1 MRLRHLLLFSL
12 LVTSAGAQEISEAS
26 YVGAMD
32 GAALACAAA
41 FPQQAR
47 HYQDVTRRLVSCHMS
62 DGEYRSWHERLRANP
77 RYAPALEQGRRSLDP
92 HPGNRERQCLGLKE
106 LACGPGTK
114 PVPEYRGK

>member
-12 LVTSAGAQEISEAS
+12 LVTSASAQEISEAA
-26 YVGAMD
+26 YVGAME

-47 HYQDVTRRLVSCHMS
+47 DYRDVTRRLVACHMS
-62 DGEYRSWHERLRANP
+62 EGEYRNWHERVRANSQ
-77 RYAPALEQGRRSLDP
+77 YAPALEQGRRSLDA
-92 HPGNRERQCLGLKE
+92 HPGNRERQCRSLKE

-114 PVPEYRGK
+114 PAPEQRSK